1 MAKLQ
6 TKIKREI
13 KKDVKK
19 NPLPYILAVVFLVLG
34 LLAGGGTCYFF
45 AKDDEFVLNDAD
57 VEILIPLGGAYQE
70 PGAKAT
76 AFGKDVSDKITITG
90 EVDINTPG
98 VYAITYTCDSIR
110 YKGVQRIRYVT
121 VLEEGE

>member
-6 TKIKREI
+6 TKIKKEI
-13 KKDVKK
+13 KKDVKR
-19 NPLPYILAVVFLVLG
+19 NPLPYILAAVFLVLG
-34 LLAGGGTCYFF
+34 LLAGGGTCYFV
-45 AKDDEFVLNDAD
+45 AKDDAFVLNNAD
-57 VEILIPLGGAYQE
+57 TEIVLNLGDTYTE

-110 YKGVQRIRYVT
+110 YKDVQRIRYVT